1 MTLKADI
8 DNVLNLFNSKKL
20 DEAEIKCIE
29 LLNFNPDN
37 LILLNIY
44 GTILFKKHSYEKAI
58 NQFKKIIKIDPKYS
72 QAHYNIGTIFFNLS
86 KFREAVDYFNS
97 AIVINKEFF
106 EAYFNLAECYRNL
119 DIVDEAIINFKKCLK
134 YKPNDFEIYN
144 NLGLVYQKTNQFDYA
159 LSNFKKALEINPDFF
174 QAYNNLGVLCLERGQ
189 LEESIIYFNKCIQ
202 INREF
207 VPAYN
212 NLGMALNKKRKY
224 SSAILILEEG
234 LKIEPNFKNIYSNL
248 ADSFKKSG
256 KTFKAIEFLEKELLN
271 NRSFEV
277 LEALGNCWCSIGDI
291 LKGLDFYKESLKLNP
306 KNLST
311 YQNYIFNLNYLE
323 NLRIEDYFFITD
335 KIRSL
340 LKKYDEKE
348 FGEIKFFNSKNDK
361 IKIGFVS
368 ADFRKHA
375 VGYQVFD
382 VIKNLANN
390 NEFELYAYYN
400 DDEEDSLTKEFKL
413 IFKSWT
419 KIIFMNDLSVIQKIK
434 SDNINILVDLSGYSA
449 GNRMGVFFNKPAA
462 VQISWAGYLAST
474 GLSEIDYVI
483 ADKISVTKDE
493 EIHFK
498 EKIWRMSN
506 AWSVLSKEDSILFN
520 NKTPAIK
527 NGYITFGSFNN
538 IKKINKHV
546 IKIWSKILCNS
557 ESKLFLKTK
566 ELDDQALKKI
576 FKNYF
581 LENGVKEDQLI
592 FEDSSDRAELL
603 SRYNLIDLA
612 LDPFPYNGGTTSLE
626 CSWMCVPVLT
636 KKGKNFLSKC
646 GESLNMSLGLA
657 ELIAKDDEEYI
668 SKAINYSKNL
678 TRVQQIKEYLVKNR
692 NDFKIF
698 NSQNFADELSNSF
711 KEMLSLNKS

>member
-1 MTLKADI
+1 MTSKVDT

-29 LLNFNPDN
+29 LLNFNPNN

-44 GTILFKKHSYEKAI
+44 GTILFKKNSYEKAI

-119 DIVDEAIINFKKCLK
+119 DIVDEAIINFKRCLK

-159 LSNFKKALEINPDFF
+159 LNNFKKALEINPDFF

-234 LKIEPNFKNIYSNL
+234 LKIEPNFKNIYANL
-248 ADSFKKSG
+248 AVSFKKSG

-291 LKGLDFYKESLKLNP
+291 LKGLDFYKESLKSNP

-340 LKKYDEKE
+340 LKKYDEKD
-348 FGEIKFFNSKNDK
+348 FGEIKFPDSKNDK

-400 DDEEDSLTKEFKL
+400 DDEEDSLSKEFKL

-483 ADKISVTKDE
+483 ADKISVTKMRK
-493 EIHFK
+493 F
-498 EKIWRMSN
+498 
-506 AWSVLSKEDSILFN
+506 ILR
-520 NKTPAIK
+520 
-527 NGYITFGSFNN
+527 
-538 IKKINKHV
+538 KK
-546 IKIWSKILCNS
+546 
-557 ESKLFLKTK
+557 
-566 ELDDQALKKI
+566 
-576 FKNYF
+576 Y
-581 LENGVKEDQLI
+581 
-592 FEDSSDRAELL
+592 
-603 SRYNLIDLA
+603 
-612 LDPFPYNGGTTSLE
+612 GG
-626 CSWMCVPVLT
+626 
-636 KKGKNFLSKC
+636 
-646 GESLNMSLGLA
+646 
-657 ELIAKDDEEYI
+657 
-668 SKAINYSKNL
+668 
-678 TRVQQIKEYLVKNR
+678 
-692 NDFKIF
+692 
-698 NSQNFADELSNSF
+698 
-711 KEMLSLNKS
+711 

>member
-1 MTLKADI
+1 MTLKLDI

-20 DEAEIKCIE
+20 DEAETKCIE
-29 LLNFNPDN
+29 LLNFNSDN
-37 LILLNIY
+37 LFLLNIY
-44 GTILFKKHSYEKAI
+44 GVILFKKNFYEKAI

-72 QAHYNIGTIFFNLS
+72 EAHYNIGTIFFNLL
-86 KFREAVDYFNS
+86 KFKEAADYFNS
-97 AIVINKEFF
+97 AILINKDYF

-119 DIVDEAIINFKKCLK
+119 DILDDAILNFKKCLK

-144 NLGLVYQKTNQFDYA
+144 NLGLVYQKANQIDYA
-159 LSNFKKALEINPDFF
+159 FSSYKKALEIKPDFF
-174 QAYNNLGVLCLERGQ
+174 QVYNNLGVLCLERGQ

-212 NLGMALNKKRKY
+212 NLGMAFNKKRKY
-224 SSAILILEEG
+224 ASAILILEEG
-234 LKIEPNFKNIYSNL
+234 LKIDSNFKNIYANL

-271 NRSFEV
+271 NKCFEV
-277 LEALGNCWCSIGDI
+277 LEALGNCWCSTGEI

-306 KNLST
+306 NNLPT

-323 NLRIEDYFFITD
+323 NFRIEDYFFITD

-340 LKKYDEKE
+340 LKKYDEKDFE
-348 FGEIKFFNSKNDK
+348 EINVLNSKNDK

-390 NEFELYAYYN
+390 NEFELFAYYN
-400 DDEEDSLTKEFKL
+400 DNQEDSLSKKL
-413 IFKSWT
+413 KLFFKSWT
-419 KIIFMNDLSVIQKIK
+419 EISFMNDLSVLKKIK
-434 SDNINILVDLSGYSA
+434 SDNINILIDLSGYTA
-449 GNRMGVFFNKPAA
+449 GNRMGIFFNKPAA

-474 GLSEIDYVI
+474 GLSEIDYII
-483 ADKISVTKDE
+483 ADKNSVTKDE
-493 EIHFK
+493 EIQFK
-498 EKIWRMSN
+498 EKIWRMSDT
-506 AWSVLSKEDSILFN
+506 WSVLSKEDSIILN
-520 NKTPAIK
+520 SKSPAIK

-538 IKKINKHV
+538 IKKINKNV
-546 IKIWSKILCNS
+546 IKVWSKILCNS
-557 ESKLFLKTK
+557 NSKLFLKTK
-566 ELDDQALKKI
+566 ELDDPFLKKI
-576 FKNYF
+576 FKGYF

-592 FEDSSDRAELL
+592 FEESSDRVELL
-603 SRYNLIDLA
+603 NRYNLIDLA

-626 CSWMCVPVLT
+626 CTWMCVPVLT
-636 KKGKNFLSKC
+636 KKGKSFLSKC
-646 GESLNMSLGLA
+646 GESINTSLNLG

-668 SKAINYSKNL
+668 SKAVNYSKNL
-678 TRVQQIKEYLVKNR
+678 NRVQEIKEYLVKNR
-692 NDFKIF
+692 NNIKIF
-698 NSQNFADELSNSF
+698 NSKNFADELSNSF
-711 KEMLSLNKS
+711 KSMLSLNKF

>member
-1 MTLKADI
+1 MTLKLDI

-29 LLNFNPDN
+29 LLNFNSDN
-37 LILLNIY
+37 LFLLNIY
-44 GTILFKKHSYEKAI
+44 GVILFKKNSYQKAI
-58 NQFKKIIKIDPKYS
+58 NQFKKIIKIDSKYIE
-72 QAHYNIGTIFFNLS
+72 AYYNIGTIFFNLS
-86 KFREAVDYFNS
+86 KFKEAVDYFNS
-97 AIVINKEFF
+97 AIAINKDYF

-119 DIVDEAIINFKKCLK
+119 ENLDDAILNFKKCLK

-144 NLGLVYQKTNQFDYA
+144 NLGLVYQKAGQFDYSF
-159 LSNFKKALEINPDFF
+159 SNFKKALEINSDFF
-174 QAYNNLGVLCLERGQ
+174 QAYNNLGVLFLERGQ

-234 LKIEPNFKNIYSNL
+234 LKIDSNFKNIYANL

-256 KTFKAIEFLEKELLN
+256 KIFKAIEFLEKELLN
-271 NRSFEV
+271 NKGFEV
-277 LEALGNCWCSIGDI
+277 LEALGNCWCSTGEI

-306 KNLST
+306 NNLSA

-323 NLRIEDYFFITD
+323 NFRIEDYFFITD
-335 KIRSL
+335 KIRTL
-340 LKKYDEKE
+340 LKKYDEKD
-348 FGEIKFFNSKNDK
+348 FKEIKLPNSKNNK

-375 VGYQVFD
+375 VGYQIFD

-400 DDEEDSLTKEFKL
+400 DNEEDSLTKELKL
-413 IFKSWT
+413 FFKSWT
-419 KIIFMNDLSVIQKIK
+419 KIFFMNDLSVIKKIK
-434 SDNINILVDLSGYSA
+434 SDNINILIDLSGYTA
-449 GNRMGVFFNKPAA
+449 GNRMSIFFNRPAE

-483 ADKISVTKDE
+483 ADKNSVTKEE
-493 EIHFK
+493 EIQFK

-506 AWSVLSKEDSILFN
+506 TWSVLSKENSILLN
-520 NKTPAIK
+520 SKIPAIR
-527 NGYITFGSFNN
+527 NGYVTFGSFNN
-538 IKKINKHV
+538 IKKINKNV

-557 ESKLFLKTK
+557 NAKLFLKTK
-566 ELDDQALKKI
+566 ELDDQFLKKT
-576 FKNYF
+576 FKDYF

-592 FEDSSDRAELL
+592 FEDSSDRDELL
-603 SRYNLIDLA
+603 NRYNLIDLA

-626 CSWMCVPVLT
+626 CTWMCVPFLT

-646 GESLNMSLGLA
+646 GESINMSLGLP
-657 ELIAKDDEEYI
+657 ELVAKDDEEYI
-668 SKAINYSKNL
+668 FKAINYSKNL
-678 TRVQQIKEYLVKNR
+678 TRVQEMKEYLVKNR
-692 NDFKIF
+692 NNFNIF
-698 NSQNFADELSNSF
+698 NSKNFADELSNSF
-711 KEMLSLNKS
+711 KSMLSLNRF